1 MTPEGKVKAKVV
13 ALFKRHGIWYFY
25 PFSFGAGTAGIP
37 DLIAILRGR
46 FLGVEVKSGPKAK
59 LTALQRRVAE
69 QITLAGGLWL
79 RVHDDET
86 LALLE
91 VLIQGDDGE

>member
-1 MTPEGKVKAKVV
+1 MKAKVV

-37 DLIAILRGR
+37 DLVAILRGR

-59 LTALQRRVAE
+59 LTALQQRVAE
-69 QITLAGGLWL
+69 QIVLAGGIWL

-91 VLIQGDDGE
+91 VLIQGDCSSE